1 MKNLAFALLL
11 SLGAACGASAK
22 PHTTEPTMAH
32 GLRIKHTSIFVDD
45 QDKALKFYTDV
56 LGFQKKDDFSNGG
69 FRWLTV
75 TDGDGE
81 LQLAQAMDPNAA
93 ALQKSQYANHAPA
106 QLFYT
111 DDVKADVARIESKG
125 GKIAMPPTD
134 VTMSMI
140 AQIDDTC
147 GNLIQLVQLKR

>member
-11 SLGAACGASAK
+11 AACGASSK
-22 PHTTEPTMAH
+22 PHTTEPTTMAH
-32 GLRIKHTSIFVDD
+32 GLRIKHTAIFVDD

-56 LGFQKKDDFSNGG
+56 MGFQKKDDFSNGG

-81 LQLAQAMDPNAA
+81 LQLAQPMDPNAK
-93 ALQKSQYANHAPA
+93 ALQASQYQNHAPA

-111 DDVKADVARIESKG
+111 DDVKADVARIEKAG

-140 AQIDDTC
+140 AQVDDTC